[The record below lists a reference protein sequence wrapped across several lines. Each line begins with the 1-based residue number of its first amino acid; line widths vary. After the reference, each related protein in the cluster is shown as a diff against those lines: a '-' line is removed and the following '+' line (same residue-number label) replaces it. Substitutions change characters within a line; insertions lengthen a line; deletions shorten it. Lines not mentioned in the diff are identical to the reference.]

1 MAPLGP
7 TITLGQPL
15 FALPRPITP
24 LISLP
29 HASSSNSIGATLMS
43 SRFAAGGEGF
53 WTAASRSI
61 SSSSS
66 STSTPSSTTSTARH
80 DAYGRRLSV
89 EEDLFYQ
96 QLMTADPRPP
106 SEPPPPYRPQAPRPA
121 SSLFSATDDR
131 RQQPQQRQTHIELPP
146 EYHTDIDLAAVWE
159 LKMELEDAVDRAD
172 DRTWHTVI
180 VELRGTSLKL
190 YSVKK
195 EWTQW
200 GWGAAREWA
209 SSNQSPDNPPW
220 ARRAT
225 LLRTYHL
232 QHADIGIAADYK
244 K

>member
-1 MAPLGP
+1 M
-7 TITLGQPL
+7 
-15 FALPRPITP
+15 
-24 LISLP
+24 
-29 HASSSNSIGATLMS
+29 
-43 SRFAAGGEGF
+43 
-53 WTAASRSI
+53 
-61 SSSSS
+61 
-66 STSTPSSTTSTARH
+66 
-80 DAYGRRLSV
+80 
-89 EEDLFYQ
+89 
-96 QLMTADPRPP
+96 
-106 SEPPPPYRPQAPRPA
+106 
-121 SSLFSATDDR
+121 
-131 RQQPQQRQTHIELPP
+131 PP

-209 SSNQSPDNPPW
+209 SSIQSPDNPPW

-244 K
+244 KRRNVIRLRLETDQLLLSCLEPATFVRWLDAFFAAIAVAAPLDERSAAHFECRKSELSDPDTTAARRAGAHTEGVLAEHNLKSQLELAPRHGC